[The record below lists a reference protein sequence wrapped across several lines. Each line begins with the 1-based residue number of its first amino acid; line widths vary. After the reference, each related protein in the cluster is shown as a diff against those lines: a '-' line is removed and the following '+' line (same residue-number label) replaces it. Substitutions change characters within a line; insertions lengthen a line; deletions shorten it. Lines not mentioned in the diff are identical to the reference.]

1 MSLSDIELVAD
12 MLLHVL
18 LVSVRP
24 GFQYVVKN
32 SFTPF

>member
-18 LVSVRP
+18 LVSVRH
-24 GFQYVVKN
+24 VVKN